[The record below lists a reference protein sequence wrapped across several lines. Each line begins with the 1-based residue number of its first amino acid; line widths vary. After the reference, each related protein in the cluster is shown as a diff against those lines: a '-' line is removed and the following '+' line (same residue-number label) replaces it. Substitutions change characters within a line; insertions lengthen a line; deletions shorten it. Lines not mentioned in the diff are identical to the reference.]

1 MTTELEYEKLKS
13 IEIFKSIEF
22 FESIETR
29 TTNSKSIEFSE
40 LKVFLPVGEFGSGKS
55 TIFNHLFGKEI
66 FKVGSGIFPET
77 KSTSYKNIKI
87 NDNNENSY
95 NEEKQLILVDTPG
108 FTDNLE
114 ENIHIAKDIFKITKE
129 LKQIDN
135 FILCLDNQRFTD
147 RIKDFISILGITFPG
162 FLKYTVLVL
171 TKWFSTDLNRM
182 NKIRK
187 EYQKLFKEEYNV
199 PDIKVFFVGNKIN
212 ETQIEG
218 LKNPNNQEQ
227 NMLELKELKKYLI
240 TQNTFYEFKNI

>member
-29 TTNSKSIEFSE
+29 TTNLKSIEFSE

-77 KSTSYKNIKI
+77 KSTSYKNI
-87 NDNNENSY
+87 
-95 NEEKQLILVDTPG
+95 
-108 FTDNLE
+108 
-114 ENIHIAKDIFKITKE
+114 DIFKITKE